1 MPLSKPLKASD
12 INVEGGRA
20 STANAPL
27 AGAGASSTAQ
37 AGSLIKLYEN
47 SGVNQDASYAYSD
60 FDGKSF
66 VSVTGFNCTTTAK
79 SSSSNACNEFLTTT
93 YFFTPTSAGQT
104 LPIAGNNV
112 WLDSAG
118 TQKLP
123 GGSTNN
129 FYRMGGPGGQYF
141 QVNSLG
147 VIINASVGNC

>member
-20 STANAPL
+20 SNANAPL

-66 VSVTGFNCTTTAK
+66 VSVTGFNCTTTAQ
-79 SSSSNACNEFLTTT
+79 SSAGFACLEVSTTT
-93 YFFTPTSAGQT
+93 YFFTPTSAGQVY
-104 LPIAGNNV
+104 PIAGNNV
-112 WLDSAG
+112 WTSAAG
-118 TQKLP
+118 TTGLP
-123 GGSTNN
+123 SGW
-129 FYRMGGPGGQYF
+129 YRMGNF
-141 QVNSLG
+141 DRFNVNSNG
-147 VIINASVGNC
+147 IITNGTVVTCE

>member
-66 VSVTGFNCTTTAK
+66 VSVTGFNCTTTAQ
-79 SSSSNACNEFLTTT
+79 SSSGFACLEVSTTT
-93 YFFTPTSAGQT
+93 YFFTPTSAGQVY
-104 LPIAGNNV
+104 PIAGNNV
-112 WLDSAG
+112 WTSAAG
-118 TQKLP
+118 TTKLAS
-123 GGSTNN
+123 GW
-129 FYRMGGPGGQYF
+129 YRMGNF
-141 QVNSLG
+141 DRFNVNSSG
-147 VIINASVGNC
+147 IVVNGTIASC